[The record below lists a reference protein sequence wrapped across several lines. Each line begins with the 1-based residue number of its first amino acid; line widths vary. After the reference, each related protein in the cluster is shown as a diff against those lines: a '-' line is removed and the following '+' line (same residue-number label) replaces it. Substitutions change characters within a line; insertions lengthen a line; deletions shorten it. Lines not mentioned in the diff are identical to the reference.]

1 MSAEVFAAL
10 LVWSLTL
17 PWALMMAR
25 YKVPSSGTPCP
36 LSQMAPKTDPTGANP
51 TPTNSRAEGRGG
63 WVGEGCTYFM
73 LVGVTIVIS
82 RKYTLRGLAFPMKA
96 TLFLFI

>member
-36 LSQMAPKTDPTGANP
+36 LSQMAPKTK
-51 TPTNSRAEGRGG
+51 TPQEQTQLLLIPGLRAEEAGWGRGAHTS
-63 WVGEGCTYFM
+63 C
-73 LVGVTIVIS
+73 
-82 RKYTLRGLAFPMKA
+82 
-96 TLFLFI
+96 